1 MPDTYQPRILA
12 FFCNWC
18 TYTAADLAGVSRMK
32 YAPTTRVVRV
42 MCSGRIDP
50 QFILSAFAKGADGVL
65 IGGCHPGDCHYL
77 EGNVKCLRRFR
88 ILQRMLVDLGIE
100 PERIRLEWISASEGG
115 KLKEVINAMS
125 ADLVRLGPLNLPD
138 ALRSFDAEVLKEETE
153 AEVQELVTIP

>member
-1 MPDTYQPRILA
+1 MPDSFEPRILA

-18 TYTAADLAGVSRMK
+18 TYTAADLAGTSRMK

-50 QFILSAFAKGADGVL
+50 QFVLSAFAKGADGVL

-88 ILQRMLVDLGIE
+88 LLKRTLGDLGIE

-115 KLKEVINAMS
+115 KLRQVINEMS
-125 ADLVRLGPLNLPD
+125 EDLQRLGPLNLPE
-138 ALRSFDAEVLKEETE
+138 AFREFDKEIEE
-153 AEVQELVTIP
+153 PEPELAVGGV